1 MKKLLVSLSLL
12 AMSFSGFAKD
22 ITEGDLLSYMK
33 ALPAVTSWASSQDAL
48 KNVDLG
54 SMLGATADQTT
65 AEQGALAN
73 TALNM
78 IKEQSLYKSFAS
90 VTTRYGFTPEQ
101 LISVGSEVSMAYIEN
116 LKSGLSDE
124 NKETAN
130 KLMGGFQSMKSAK
143 DKGATSLMGSLG
155 NASSA
160 ADTTESLVSES
171 NLALVS
177 EYMPQLKK
185 LFALL

>member
-1 MKKLLVSLSLL
+1 
-12 AMSFSGFAKD
+12 
-22 ITEGDLLSYMK
+22 
-33 ALPAVTSWASSQDAL
+33 
-48 KNVDLG
+48 
-54 SMLGATADQTT
+54 
-65 AEQGALAN
+65 
-73 TALNM
+73 M

-101 LISVGSEVSMAYIEN
+101 LITVGSEVSMAYIEN